1 MKFLVLATCLSVSAA
16 LPQYPSN
23 GLLENVVATV
33 AATRQHALNT
43 KYPYVPASTTDVIA
57 AVEAGV
63 IASMKPLVKYP
74 GGDEALADIVGEV
87 SAAVTKVYTDQPGT
101 PPSEIIAAV
110 GDGVTTGIKTATR
123 KHGFR
128 GVSEV
133 PLSDIISAVK
143 GGTFASLKALIPYED
158 DEALATINDAV
169 STSILSGLGQR
180 TNAPTDVVTAAIEDG
195 VLNAVDTFK
204 ANHYNAASNIAP
216 AATVDDTPAI
226 IALPRQDVLNNKFRY
241 IPGIHT
247 TNFGYTAGPMSVNTL
262 SNLKLVP
269 NYNSGLVY
277 SKTPTYGYTYPYI
290 LRK

>member
-1 MKFLVLATCLSVSAA
+1 MKFLVLATCLSVSVS

-23 GLLENVVATV
+23 GLLENIVATV
-33 AATRQHALNT
+33 AGTRQHALNT

-87 SAAVTKVYTDQPGT
+87 SAAVTKVYTDQPDAPT
-101 PPSEIIAAV
+101 SEIIAAV
-110 GDGVTTGIKTATR
+110 GDGVTAGIKTATR

-128 GVSEV
+128 GVSEA
-133 PLSDIISAVK
+133 PLSDINTAIKA
-143 GGTFASLKALIPYED
+143 GTFASLKTLIPNED
-158 DEALATINDAV
+158 DEALATINNAV
-169 STSILSGLGQR
+169 AASILSGLRQR

-195 VLNAVDTFK
+195 VLNAVDTIK
-204 ANHYNAASNIAP
+204 AKYYNAASNVAP
-216 AATVDDTPAI
+216 AATVDNTPAI
-226 IALPRQDVLNNKFRY
+226 IASTRQNVLNNKFSY
-241 IPGIHT
+241 TPGIHT
-247 TNFGYTAGPMSVNTL
+247 TNFGYTAKPLSVNYP

-277 SKTPTYGYTYPYI
+277 SKIPTYGYTYPYVY
-290 LRK
+290 